1 MPSESARAILGKN
14 IAAPKNIT
22 TPPATGVTGKNL
34 AGTIGGIPTRTFFG
48 LFILGIAI
56 LAALT
61 VVVLLRFGI
70 IPIDLAS
77 NQKISHL
84 RTADISAID
93 SKLFVGVGG
102 PGIDAEN
109 AIQARKLRV
118 RDEYELPEKRGTA
131 GQTIIDLEGDGVI
144 SWESLGPASGV
155 SGPSSSTS
163 DAIARYSG
171 SSGDIIKNSGLVVG
185 SSGDLDVATAGPLVL
200 GATTATS
207 IELGAATTHLLNGGA
222 AGDDYV
228 MASTR
233 GSNGQVLMASATALT
248 HWVTPD
254 AAGDVSGPPSS
265 SADAIAIF
273 SGTGGNVIANS
284 NLVLSSGGGIG
295 THDGGALVLG
305 SGTTSGVV
313 IAAPSTRITNGTIA
327 NNDYI
332 LATTRGTNGQVLTAS
347 AGNTTHWVT
356 PAAAGDVSGPPS
368 SSTNA
373 ITIFSGTGGKVIAN
387 SNLVLSSG
395 GGIGTHDGGALV
407 LGSGTT
413 SGVVIAA
420 PSTRITN
427 GTIANNDYIL
437 ATTRGTNG
445 QVLTAS
451 AGNTTNWVTPA
462 AAGDV
467 YGPPS
472 SSTNAIA
479 IFSGTGGNV
488 IANSN
493 LTLGSGGGI
502 GTQDGGSLILGA
514 GTTSSVIIVA
524 PSTRIT
530 NGAIAG
536 NDYILATTRGTN
548 GQVLTASAGNT
559 THWVTP
565 GTGAPPAGPWD
576 VVLTN
581 PTVAWLN
588 VFLVG
593 GVCLSTH
600 GTQSVP
606 LGWLNVEMWFQFTG
620 SGGNYG
626 VSEVTIDVSS
636 ALPAGFNPV
645 VGAVGSM
652 LQIVGSIQSNL
663 NNNYTAMRG
672 SAWMLSSTLMRVQT
686 PMSLSGI
693 GAFVLRMH
701 VSGGIQGT

>member
-347 AGNTTHWVT
+347 AGNTT
-356 PAAAGDVSGPPS
+356 
-368 SSTNA
+368 
-373 ITIFSGTGGKVIAN
+373 
-387 SNLVLSSG
+387 
-395 GGIGTHDGGALV
+395 
-407 LGSGTT
+407 
-413 SGVVIAA
+413 
-420 PSTRITN
+420 
-427 GTIANNDYIL
+427 
-437 ATTRGTNG
+437 
-445 QVLTAS
+445 
-451 AGNTTNWVTPA
+451 NWVTPA